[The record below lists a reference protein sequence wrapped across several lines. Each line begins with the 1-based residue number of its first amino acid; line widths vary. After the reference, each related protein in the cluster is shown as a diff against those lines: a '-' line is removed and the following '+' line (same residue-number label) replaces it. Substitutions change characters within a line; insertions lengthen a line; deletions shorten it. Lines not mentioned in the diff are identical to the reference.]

1 MSIGEF
7 TMSEAS
13 LSEQAAASSTTRKPP
28 PKRTSTAKADAT
40 AVPEPR

>member
-13 LSEQAAASSTTRKPP
+13 LSQQAASSTTKKPP
-28 PKRTSTAKADAT
+28 PKRTITAKTDAT
-40 AVPEPR
+40 IAPEAR